1 MRTFFAVPRKFHLSY
16 AKTSKIKESHCV
28 KHLPTLQ
35 FTDLTNIYKQII
47 LLNDSIFF
55 GFNLFYLL
63 QFVCLKNDL
72 IAGECLKNSGAA
84 CAGGR
89 EGGGSIIR

>member
-1 MRTFFAVPRKFHLSY
+1 M
-16 AKTSKIKESHCV
+16 
-28 KHLPTLQ
+28 PTLQ

-55 GFNLFYLL
+55 GFNVFYFL
-63 QFVCLKNDL
+63 QFVWLKNDL

-84 CAGGR
+84 C
-89 EGGGSIIR
+89 EGGGEGGGKYY